1 MRENKIVVFANQK
14 GGCGKTLLCTLF
26 ANYATQN
33 NYPCCIIDAD
43 IQQSIYHRRLMDL
56 NKFSQDMEMLAPY
69 KVQAFDISNRSNV
82 EKLMEVAKQQQGMVI
97 FDTPGNVTQDGLK
110 PIFLNADFI
119 ICPFLYDTDTLGST
133 GVFIRLL
140 NEIKKQ
146 NPEMKAELIFVP
158 NNIQKGV
165 GLAEERK
172 VWADA
177 DKLFANYGK
186 LAPKVERKSCLPRYE
201 TFFLRLEQSNVV
213 EETFKFILK
222 QIYPRKR

>member
-1 MRENKIVVFANQK
+1 MRENKIIVFANQK

-26 ANYATQN
+26 ANYASQN

-56 NKFSQDMEMLAPY
+56 KNYGQDMELLMPY
-69 KVQAFDISNRSNV
+69 KVQAFDISNRDNV

-133 GVFIRLL
+133 GVFIQLL
-140 NEIKKQ
+140 NKIKEQ
-146 NPEMKAELIFVP
+146 NPEMKAQFIFVP
-158 NNIQKGV
+158 NNVQKGV
-165 GLAEERK
+165 GLADERK
-172 VWADA
+172 SWQKADEI
-177 DKLFANYGK
+177 FAKFG
-186 LAPKVERKSCLPRYE
+186 LVAPKVERKSCLPRYE
-201 TFFLRLEQSNVV
+201 TSFLRREQTEVI
-213 EETFKFILK
+213 EDTFKFILK
-222 QIYPRKR
+222 KIYPKKR